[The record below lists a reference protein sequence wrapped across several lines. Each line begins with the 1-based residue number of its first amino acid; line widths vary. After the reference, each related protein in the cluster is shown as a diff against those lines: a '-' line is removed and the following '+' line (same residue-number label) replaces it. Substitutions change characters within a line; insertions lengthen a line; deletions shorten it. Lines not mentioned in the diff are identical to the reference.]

1 MSLARKIRNSPAVVN
16 LGVTLASR
24 LIAGWIRL
32 CQATSRWE
40 VVGLDEADAAMA
52 KGPIV
57 AIIWHECSL
66 MAPAHWPRKHGTVTT
81 LSDTSPIGR
90 TSAAVQRRFGM
101 GSTGVPEKGGAVAAT
116 RDVLGRLR
124 SGVSVGLTGDG
135 PVGPARVLKD
145 APLDWARAAGVP
157 VFVYAFA
164 MSRAKRLKTWDKMMF
179 PMPFSRGAVVYRK
192 FSDPLPRRMEADD
205 LAVVRADLAK
215 ALTEAVEQA
224 EAMVSRTSDRQAPR

>member
-1 MSLARKIRNSPAVVN
+1 MS
-16 LGVTLASR
+16 LASR

-40 VVGLDEADAAMA
+40 VTGLDEADAEMA
-52 KGPIV
+52 KGPLV

-66 MAPAHWPRKHGTVTT
+66 MAPAHWPRKNGTITT
-81 LSDTSPIGR
+81 LSDTSPIGQ

-101 GSTGVPEKGGAVAAT
+101 ASTGVPERGGAIAAT

-135 PVGPARVLKD
+135 PVGPARVLND

-164 MSRAKRLKTWDKMMF
+164 MHRQKRLKSWDKMIF

-192 FSDPLPRRMEADD
+192 FSDPLPRRIDPEA
-205 LAVVRADLAK
+205 LAVIRADLATM
-215 ALTEAVEQA
+215 LTEVVQEA
-224 EAMVSRTSDRQAPR
+224 EAKAGVG